1 MSPSR
6 LDRRSLLGASGMG
19 LVLSLAGCASP
30 QIYHRQLA
38 VLDKGQSP
46 ERAHALLEQG
56 PLSIQEGRAG
66 GRTLEF
72 HRYLLNNGVQLDTYF
87 LAFEQRRLVYWGFV
101 SEFRRQP
108 DADLAAALVQVLSRP
123 AGPAS
128 APG

>member
-1 MSPSR
+1 MSPTR
-6 LDRRSLLGASGMG
+6 LDRRTLLGAGG
-19 LVLSLAGCASP
+19 LALVLALAGCASP
-30 QIYHRQLA
+30 QIYHRQLSL
-38 VLDKGQSP
+38 LDKGLSP

-56 PLSIQEGRAG
+56 PMSIQEGRSG

-87 LAFEQRRLVYWGFV
+87 LAFEQRRLVYWGFG

-108 DADLAAALVQVLSRP
+108 DADLAAALVLALSRP
-123 AGPAS
+123 GAPAS